1 MNMTEK
7 TFDIIVNSLINNKI
21 EAEKYNEKGINDIFI
36 KDIDSALTE
45 LKELKENDNL

>member
-21 EAEKYNEKGINDIFI
+21 EAENIMKRNQ
-36 KDIDSALTE
+36 
-45 LKELKENDNL
+45 